1 MMRLLFSLFA
11 ARAGGLALAL
21 ALSCLTLAAGVAL
34 FGVSGWFLTGASLAT
49 SAMAFN
55 LFGPSSMVRGFSF
68 LRIVSRYFERL
79 AGHATTFK
87 ILSDIRVRI
96 FSRLIPLVPLKAAAH
111 RTGDFVARLT
121 ADVEALD
128 MMFLQVVAPIATA
141 VLGALGLG
149 LFLWIVLPDALPVV
163 LIGFALTTLFLPL
176 LIALS
181 GQRTG
186 AATVRTAADLRVAVL
201 DGIDGHADLVALGAV
216 DGARHAVD
224 EAVASVRKARLR
236 QSWRVAF
243 GPAFVVLGTGAT
255 AIATLYV
262 GLPVLEQGRVT
273 GPVLVGALLA
283 VMAVFEVSGPI
294 LRGAGKLGAA
304 SAAARRVQ
312 SLVDMPPAIRDPAQ
326 PIAVPDAGDITFEQV
341 GFTYGRDQAVLAGLD
356 LTIRD
361 GEHIAIIGESGSG
374 KSTLLGLLLRL
385 VDVESGG
392 IGMGGVD
399 IRAVRQADLHAH
411 IALLSQDAPVFIGTI
426 RDNLKIADPHAADAA
441 LWGVLEKA
449 RLDDFVRS
457 LPQGLDTWLGESGE
471 TLSAG
476 QARRLCLARTLLSPA
491 KVLLLD
497 EPTAG
502 LDRPTEAEFLA
513 DLLAVTTGR
522 TLILATHAALPK
534 GAVDRVYRLEEGA
547 LTLEG

>member
-11 ARAGGLALAL
+11 ARAGGLLLAL

-34 FGVSGWFLTGASLAT
+34 FGVSGWFLTGAALAT
-49 SAMAFN
+49 SAMTFN

-68 LRIVSRYFERL
+68 VRIVSRYGERL

-121 ADVEALD
+121 ADVETLD
-128 MMFLQVVAPIATA
+128 MMFLQIVAPIATA

-163 LIGFALTTLFLPL
+163 LIGFALTTLLLPL

-181 GQRTG
+181 GRRTG
-186 AATVRTAADLRVAVL
+186 EATVRTAADLRIAVL

-224 EAVASVRKARLR
+224 EAVAGVRKARLR
-236 QSWRVAF
+236 QSWRIAF

-255 AIATLYV
+255 AIAALYV

-312 SLVDMPPAIRDPAQ
+312 SLVDMPPAIRDPEHAV
-326 PIAVPDAGDITFEQV
+326 AVPDAGAITFEQV
-341 GFTYGRDQAVLAGLD
+341 GFTYGRDQAVLSGLD
-356 LTIRD
+356 LTVRD

-385 VDVESGG
+385 VDVESGR
-392 IGMGGVD
+392 ICMGGVD
-399 IRAVRQADLHAH
+399 IRSVRQTDLHAH
-411 IALLSQDAPVFIGTI
+411 IALLSQDSPVFIGTI
-426 RDNLKIADPHAADAA
+426 RDNLKIADPNAGDAA
-441 LWGVLEKA
+441 LWVVLAKA
-449 RLDDFVRS
+449 RLDGFVRG
-457 LPQGLDTWLGESGE
+457 LTQGLDTWLGESGE

-522 TLILATHAALPK
+522 TLILATHAALPH

>member
-21 ALSCLTLAAGVAL
+21 ALSCLTLGAGVAL

-186 AATVRTAADLRVAVL
+186 AAIVRTAADLRVAVL

-385 VDVESGG
+385 VDVESGR
-392 IGMGGVD
+392 IGMGSVD

-426 RDNLKIADPHAADAA
+426 RDNLKIADPHAVDAA

-522 TLILATHAALPK
+522 TLILATHAALPQ
-534 GAVDRVYRLEEGA
+534 GAVDRVYRLENGA